1 MFIKVRA
8 LRHVYQGF
16 DGKEWQSIS
25 YEQFI
30 VALEQ
35 GATIVGLEGL
45 DNDYNEDIVT
55 TPHR

>member
-16 DGKEWQSIS
+16 DGKWQSIS